1 MGRGDNRR
9 TPKHRRRKQQ
19 RRLRTRIRAKIAGGK
34 TTPRVRTAAP
44 KKAAVTK
51 TVTRRAAEE

>member
-19 RRLRTRIRAKIAGGK
+19 RRLKARIKAKIAGGGK
-34 TTPRVRTAAP
+34 TTPRAKAAP
-44 KKAAVTK
+44 KKAVAK